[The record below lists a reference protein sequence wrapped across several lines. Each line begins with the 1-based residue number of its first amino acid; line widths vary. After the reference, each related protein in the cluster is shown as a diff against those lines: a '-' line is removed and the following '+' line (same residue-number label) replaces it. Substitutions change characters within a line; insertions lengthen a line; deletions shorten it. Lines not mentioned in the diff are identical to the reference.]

1 MVVLSIIVLI
11 GIIWSVIMPS
21 LIVFTPDNNADTPE
35 VSEATNYTE
44 KIDNFS
50 LQIFNSEQQLA
61 YFVQADNYFN
71 FKQAPALLINPMVIT
86 YNQKGEQAY
95 TMSAKRANYL
105 DNGEIELKDKVNI
118 KSNIGTVYNIDTKA
132 LTVNTKTSDFFSNE
146 AVTYLDETITV
157 LAQGMQMIAE
167 QDKIRLLGKTSIN
180 QDSGGK
186 VLTRDLIIDQSNAQ
200 KRYYSKNDTIY
211 TAHGNKIHAQ
221 GIDMNMD
228 KAIVELLNAV
238 EILQKSGTKINTK
251 NLIIDQSNNKEI
263 YHTKEKVRYQSK
275 SSDIHSSG
283 MLFDA
288 KTQKIK
294 LTGGVTGRYE

>member
-1 MVVLSIIVLI
+1 MVTLFIIVFI
-11 GIIWSVIMPS
+11 GIIWSVIMPF
-21 LIVFTPDNNADTPE
+21 LIGFTPDNNADMPE

-71 FKQAPALLINPMVIT
+71 FKQAPALLINPVVVT
-86 YNQKGEQAY
+86 YNQKGKQAY

-105 DNGEIELKDKVNI
+105 DNGEIEFKDKVNI
-118 KSNIGTVYNIDTKA
+118 KSNIGVVYNIYTKA

-146 AVTYLDETITV
+146 AVTYLDETTTV
-157 LAQGMQMIAE
+157 LAQGMQTIAK

-180 QDSGGK
+180 QDSGQK

-211 TAHGNKIHAQ
+211 TAHGNNIYAQ
-221 GIDMNMD
+221 GVDMNMN
-228 KAIVELLNAV
+228 KAVVELLNAV

-275 SSDIHSSG
+275 SSDIHSLG
-283 MLFDA
+283 MLFNA
-288 KTQKIK
+288 KTKKIK
-294 LTGGVTGRYE
+294 LTGGVTGYYE